1 MSGQPA
7 SLARRRF
14 LAGGGALAL
23 APLVTRPLFAAPPIG
38 EPVHGLSAFG
48 DLKYS
53 VDFTHFGYVNPDA
66 PKGGEMG
73 FAPPNWL
80 YNQNVQ
86 TFNTLNSFVA
96 KGDAPPRMEICFD
109 SLMVRALDE
118 PDAVYG
124 LLAESVTISA
134 DRNRYTFRLR
144 PEARWHDDTPLTA
157 EDCAF
162 TFVTFKEKGE
172 PTLQL
177 ALTALAEAN
186 ALDDH
191 TLELVFD
198 GTQSERTILTV
209 AEMPIVSKAYYASNP
224 FDSSTVDVPMTSGP
238 YRPDQVSPGSFIIYG
253 RVGTY
258 WGRDLPVNRGR
269 YNFDR
274 IRIDFYR
281 ERQAGFE
288 AFKKGHIHY
297 RQEFTSKVWATEYGF
312 PAVTEGKVIKRE
324 FPGELRPLMQAWA
337 FNQRRPRFADRW
349 VRHAIALCFDF
360 EWTRENFFYGS
371 YTRSQSIFENSDF
384 RAQGTP
390 SPRELEI
397 MEPLRAIL
405 PEESFGAVFVQTP
418 SDGSGR
424 DRKRL
429 REAIELMGAAGWT
442 RQGRQLVDD
451 AGAPFTLEFLV
462 NAPVFIRV
470 YSPFIENL
478 RAIGIQAELRLV
490 DAAQY
495 QERLRDFDFDMMGM
509 ALQFNATPTRSSL
522 EGVLTSR
529 AADLP
534 GSRNMPGIRSEAID
548 RLVQMVGEAASRDE
562 LIAVIRVID
571 RVLRARFDWVPSW
584 NAAAHRVAYWDKFGF
599 VEPKPDYAFQVER
612 EWWQDEAKAAKLEL

>member
-1 MSGQPA
+1 MTGRPAWSG
-7 SLARRRF
+7 RRRF

-23 APLVTRPLFAAPPIG
+23 APLVAKPLFAATPVD

-48 DLKYS
+48 DLKYPA
-53 VDFTHFGYVNPDA
+53 DFTHFGYVNPDA

-73 FAPPNWL
+73 YAPPNWL

-109 SLMVRALDE
+109 SLMARALDE
-118 PDAVYG
+118 PDALYG

-144 PEARWHDDTPLTA
+144 PEARWYDDTPLTA

-162 TFVTFKEKGE
+162 TFMTFKEKGE

-191 TLELVFD
+191 MLELVFD

-209 AEMPIVSKAYYASNP
+209 AEMPIISRAYYTSNP
-224 FDSSTVDVPMTSGP
+224 FDSSSVDVPMTSGP
-238 YRPDQVSPGSFIIYG
+238 YRPARINPGSFIVYG
-253 RVGTY
+253 RVDDY
-258 WGRDLPVNRGR
+258 WARDLPVNRGR

-274 IRIDFYR
+274 IRIDFFR

-288 AFKKGHIHY
+288 AFKKGNVHY

-324 FPGELRPLMQAWA
+324 FPGESRPLMQAWA
-337 FNQRRPRFADRW
+337 FNQRRTRFADRR

-384 RAQGTP
+384 RAQGKP

-397 MEPLRAIL
+397 MEPLRAML
-405 PEESFGAVFVQTP
+405 PEESFGAVFEQTP

-429 REAIELMGAAGWT
+429 RQAIELMGAAGWT
-442 RQGRQLVDD
+442 RQGRQLVND
-451 AGAPFTLEFLV
+451 AGTPFTLEFLV

-478 RAIGIQAELRLV
+478 KAIGIQAELRMV

-548 RLVQMVGEAASRDE
+548 RLVQMVGEATSRDE
-562 LIAVIRVID
+562 LITVMQVID

-599 VEPKPDYAFQVER
+599 VEPKPDYGFQVER
-612 EWWQDEAKAAKLEL
+612 EWWQDDAKAAKLEL